1 MDTPNLTL
9 FQLNNPISFF
19 YFFIFTLT
27 QKIDMFRNDK
37 WLK

>member
-19 YFFIFTLT
+19 FIIFTLT

>member
-1 MDTPNLTL
+1 MDTPNFTL

-19 YFFIFTLT
+19 FLIFTLT